1 MFAKPRT
8 RHTIAPPSKKR
19 KLVSAVEEVTFDAT
33 AREDYLNGFHKRKL
47 QRIKH
52 ANEEAAKRERNEKL
66 AARKLVCR
74 ICANKIPLGFNN
86 KALSYEKAGKQI
98 LKSTLKQ

>member
-52 ANEEAAKRERNEKL
+52 ANEEAAKRDRNEKL

-74 ICANKIPLGFNN
+74 IVRTRYHS
-86 KALSYEKAGKQI
+86 ALTIRHLVTRRPESR
-98 LKSTLKQ
+98 S